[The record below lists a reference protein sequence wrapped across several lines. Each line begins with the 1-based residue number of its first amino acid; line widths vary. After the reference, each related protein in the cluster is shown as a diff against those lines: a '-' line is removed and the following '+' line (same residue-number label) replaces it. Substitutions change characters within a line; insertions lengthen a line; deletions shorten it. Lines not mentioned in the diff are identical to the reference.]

1 MKQLEIGKKYA
12 FKTKWGLFLY
22 GKVNAY
28 LINDV
33 DFNFYFSLELRD
45 FGHFLMDYEDREI
58 FDSVDK
64 CEKAMMKY
72 VDDNF
77 NTVDKR
83 YWDDIAAERVAKRKE
98 KSKNE
103 EEFEIDEDEE

>member
-1 MKQLEIGKKYA
+1 MKQLEIGRKYA

-28 LINDV
+28 LVNNV
-33 DFNFYFSLELRD
+33 DFRLYFSVEMRD
-45 FGHFLMDYEDREI
+45 DGEYLMNYEDGAI

-72 VDDNF
+72 IEDNF

-83 YWDDIAAERVAKRKE
+83 YWDEIEAEREAKRKE
-98 KSKNE
+98 K
-103 EEFEIDEDEE
+103 FENKEDAELEDEE